1 MPGGPEVVVILLVA
15 LIVLGPDQLPKAMR
29 TLGQA
34 LAEIRKVSS
43 GFQSEMRN
51 VMDTI
56 DSTAKEAVDPKPG
69 SSTPSSSTSGDSAS
83 SSGGHVEEVTARND
97 GRDSSDVNNG
107 NDSATAASGTDGPP
121 PSTSGPSA
129 SDRAAG

>member
-29 TLGQA
+29 TFGQA

-43 GFQSEMRN
+43 GFQNEMRN

-56 DSTAKEAVDPKPG
+56 DSTARDAVSTTPKASVPSDQQSPTDAGGQVDEVVARNEAPRSPDVSAEDHGGGSAGSPASTPG
-69 SSTPSSSTSGDSAS
+69 SS
-83 SSGGHVEEVTARND
+83 
-97 GRDSSDVNNG
+97 
-107 NDSATAASGTDGPP
+107 AA
-121 PSTSGPSA
+121 
-129 SDRAAG
+129 DRAAG

>member
-15 LIVLGPDQLPKAMR
+15 LIVLGPEQLPKAMR

-34 LAEIRKVSS
+34 IAEIRKVSS
-43 GFQSEMRN
+43 GFQTEMRN

-56 DSTAKEAVDPKPG
+56 DSTAKEAVSTKPT
-69 SSTPSSSTSGDSAS
+69 SSPSGDSPSAS
-83 SSGGHVEEVTARND
+83 ASGGHVEEVAARHGGNVND
-97 GRDSSDVNNG
+97 ASV
-107 NDSATAASGTDGPP
+107 ATPAADATP

-129 SDRAAG
+129 ADRAAG

>member
-1 MPGGPEVVVILLVA
+1 MPAGPEIVVILLVA

-34 LAEIRKVSS
+34 LAELRKVSS
-43 GFQSEMRN
+43 GFQTEMRN

-56 DSTAKEAVDPKPG
+56 DSTAKETIGTK
-69 SSTPSSSTSGDSAS
+69 TPSSTSEVGS
-83 SSGGHVEEVTARND
+83 SSPSESGVEEVSARND
-97 GRDSSDVNNG
+97 SRGA
-107 NDSATAASGTDGPP
+107 SATSSGAPEPESASATTDQP

-129 SDRAAG
+129 ADRAAG

>member
-29 TLGQA
+29 TFGQA
-34 LAEIRKVSS
+34 VAEIRKVSS

-56 DSTAKEAVDPKPG
+56 DSTAKETIGTTPKAT
-69 SSTPSSSTSGDSAS
+69 SSS
-83 SSGGHVEEVTARND
+83 SSGAPDRPDGQVEEVKARNE
-97 GRDSSDVNNG
+97 RPAPTDVTG
-107 NDSATAASGTDGPP
+107 SASTPEPP
-121 PSTSGPSA
+121 APSSGPSA
-129 SDRAAG
+129 ADRAAG